1 MYHNQPQGWRGSF
14 FLLYI
19 SSWKPVIYYLVLCVG
34 KAYVK
39 QQKTAKK
46 RGKMHQEI
54 ESRQAS
60 DPDLQCIF
68 YFCAEYS
75 MGFVQRR
82 TFFFFLFL
90 PFSGL
95 SADPYEVSHTQRY
108 MLFQHEAYSTFE
120 RSYFRNDVIC
130 VYMVRVGKVR
140 RRRKNYIY
148 IHIKTWGFHWV
159 EMPYKHIIVSK
170 TEDLVKL
177 ENQR

>member
-1 MYHNQPQGWRGSF
+1 MFHLATGWRGSF

-19 SSWKPVIYYLVLCVG
+19 KLEACHLLPCPLCG
-34 KAYVK
+34 ESICETAEDSQEERQDASRNRIKASIRSRF
-39 QQKTAKK
+39 A
-46 RGKMHQEI
+46 MHILFLCRVQ
-54 ESRQAS
+54 
-60 DPDLQCIF
+60 DG
-68 YFCAEYS
+68 FCSEKN
-75 MGFVQRR
+75 
-82 TFFFFLFL
+82 FFFLFL
-90 PFSGL
+90 PLSGL
-95 SADPYEVSHTQRY
+95 SADPYEVSHTQCY

-130 VYMVRVGKVR
+130 VYMVRIGKVR